1 MSIPDDRIEKIH
13 KAAEQFSE
21 VIGQVLGEGSRQA
34 VFYAIVQD
42 DLIHSGFGGNMGH
55 LERLGAIELMKK
67 CEMDSGTDDQLL

>member
-21 VIGQVLGEGSRQA
+21 VIGQVLGEGSRQ
-34 VFYAIVQD
+34 VVLYTLVHD

-55 LERLGAIELMKK
+55 LERLGALELMKK
-67 CEMDSGTDDQLL
+67 LEMDSGTDDNLL